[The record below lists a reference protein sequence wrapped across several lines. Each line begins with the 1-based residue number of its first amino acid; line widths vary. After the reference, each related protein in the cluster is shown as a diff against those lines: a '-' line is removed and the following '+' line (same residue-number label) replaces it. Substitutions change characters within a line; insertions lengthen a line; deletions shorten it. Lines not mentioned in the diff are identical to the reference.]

1 MTETNQKAQVVET
14 ADSVG
19 APAVPGSLV
28 VTAPVAVVP
37 VVAAV
42 AEDEGESEVAVV
54 EAATKTVGLLESA
67 GESPALVAA
76 GVVLVLAVVAAVV
89 RKLFL

>member
-42 AEDEGESEVAVV
+42 AEYEGESEVAVV